1 MIHATIDRV
10 RSLGGVSAPIV
21 VTNIGQAVPVARAL
35 LDAGISD
42 ATTILEPMGRNTAPA
57 VAVAALEV
65 LSRGQDA
72 ILLVLPADH
81 AISDL
86 AAFAGAIDVAA
97 RAADE
102 GYLVTFGIAPTSP
115 ETGYGYIRAGDRL
128 TGDIRRI
135 TEFREKPD
143 EETAREYVASGAY
156 SWNSGMF
163 IFRAKRYLDELE
175 DFRPDITAA
184 TTAAFDAATRSGRTV
199 TLDPAA
205 FAASPSDSI
214 DFAVM
219 EHTDSGA
226 VLAVDPGWNDVGSW
240 SSLWDIGEKDGDANV
255 VRGDVVAIDTEGSYV
270 RASERLVAV
279 VGMTD
284 VVIVDTPD
292 ALLVT
297 TKDGSQQVK
306 AIVERLRLDGRSELE
321 TNGTEYESWGTARLI
336 GKTPGHRTH
345 VVTVDP
351 GAVIP
356 SEVHSSLSEIWQ
368 VIRGTAEVTIDTD
381 RTVAGSGTS
390 IHVPAG
396 RGCSLRNPSTESL
409 MLIRIRVDSVIEEDE
424 LASFIAKEGPT
435 A

>member
-10 RSLGGVSAPIV
+10 RALDGVSAPIV
-21 VTNIGQAVPVARAL
+21 VTNIGHAVPVARAL
-35 LDAGISD
+35 VDAGITD
-42 ATTILEPMGRNTAPA
+42 ATTILEPVGRNTAPA
-57 VAVAALEV
+57 VAAAALEV
-65 LSRGQDA
+65 LSRGEDA

-81 AISDL
+81 AIADL
-86 AAFAGAIDVAA
+86 AAFAEAIDVAA
-97 RAADE
+97 AAADE
-102 GYLVTFGIAPTSP
+102 GYLVTFGITPTSP
-115 ETGYGYIRAGDRL
+115 ETGYGYIRAGDPL
-128 TGDIRRI
+128 IGDIRRI
-135 TEFREKPD
+135 AEFREKPD
-143 EETAREYVASGAY
+143 ESTAREYVASGAY

-184 TTAAFDAATRSGRTV
+184 TTAAFDAAIRSGGTL

-205 FAASPSDSI
+205 FAASPSDSV

-226 VLAVDPGWNDVGSW
+226 VLPVDPGWSDVGSW
-240 SSLWDIGEKDGDANV
+240 SSLWDIGERDGNANV
-255 VRGDVVAIDTEGSYV
+255 IRGDVVAVGTTGSYV
-270 RASERLVAV
+270 KASERLVAV

-306 AIVERLRLDGRSELE
+306 AVVERLRLDGRRELE
-321 TNGTEYESWGTARLI
+321 SNGTEYESWGTARLI
-336 GKTPGHRTH
+336 GRTPGHRTH
-345 VVTVDP
+345 VVAVDP
-351 GAVIP
+351 GATIP
-356 SEVHSSLSEIWQ
+356 PEVHDSLSEFWQ
-368 VIRGTAEVTIDTD
+368 VMSGTADVTIGDD
-381 RTVAGSGTS
+381 QSRSEAGTS
-390 IHVPAG
+390 VHVPAG
-396 RGCSLRNPSTESL
+396 KRCSIGNPSTEPL

-424 LASFIAKEGPT
+424 RASFIAKEGPT